1 MKISRN
7 LLVTAFAIAFIVGGG
22 IYGYSYKNTQSPSAQ
37 EPLKTAAS
45 EALFQSS
52 FNDLS
57 GKKQPLAQWQG
68 NILVVNLWATWCPP
82 CLAEIPEFIQL
93 QKQYGKQGV
102 QFIGIAIDQQ
112 SKVKIY
118 ADEVGMNYPV
128 LLGEQ
133 EGVDLSRRMGNA
145 QGGLP
150 YTVIVDRKGNIL
162 ATQLG
167 TLSREKLE
175 GIIRL
180 QL

>member
-7 LLVTAFAIAFIVGGG
+7 LRLGAISIAVIAAA
-22 IYGYSYKNTQSPSAQ
+22 GYLYFHTNTQSPSARVS
-37 EPLKTAAS
+37 LKSAAA

-57 GKKQPLAQWQG
+57 GTKQPLAQWQG
-68 NILVVNLWATWCPP
+68 KILVVNLWATWCPP

-102 QFIGIAIDQQ
+102 QFIGIAIDQPG
-112 SKVKIY
+112 KVKVY
-118 ADEVGMNYPV
+118 AEEAGMNYPV

-133 EGVDLSRRMGNA
+133 EGIDLSRRMGNT

-150 YTVIVDRKGNIL
+150 YTAIIDRNGNIV

-167 TLSREKLE
+167 ALSKEKLE
-175 GIIRL
+175 NLIRL